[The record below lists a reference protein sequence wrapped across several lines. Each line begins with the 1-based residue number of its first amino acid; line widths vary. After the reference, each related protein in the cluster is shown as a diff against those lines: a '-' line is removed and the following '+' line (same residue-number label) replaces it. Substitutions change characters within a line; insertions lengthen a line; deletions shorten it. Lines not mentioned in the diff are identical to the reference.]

1 MDQVAAR
8 GPSNVAVRVTEQRG
22 YGVPKEQGDRHGRSV
37 VERGPSGND
46 PVGRNGRG
54 HTEVNGSASRGN
66 MSGRNNGAEVNGVT
80 EREGGGAAVSERR
93 DPPRWRR
100 RISTT
105 LALIRANPTGRV
117 ALKIMIGVLGA
128 IVVSVGIV
136 LIPLPGPG
144 WLIVIAGL
152 GIWAVEFHWAK
163 RLLGFTRRHVQG
175 WAAWVKK
182 QSLTVRLLI
191 GSVGI
196 IFVGAVACLSIKYS
210 LGIDVI
216 AQVLHY
222 LATH

>member
-1 MDQVAAR
+1 
-8 GPSNVAVRVTEQRG
+8 
-22 YGVPKEQGDRHGRSV
+22 
-37 VERGPSGND
+37 
-46 PVGRNGRG
+46 
-54 HTEVNGSASRGN
+54 
-66 MSGRNNGAEVNGVT
+66 MSGVT
-80 EREGGGAAVSERR
+80 EREGGGVAVSERR
-93 DPPRWRR
+93 DLPRWRR

-128 IVVSVGIV
+128 IVVTVGIV

-175 WAAWVKK
+175 WATWVKR
-182 QSLTVRLLI
+182 QSFAMRLLI

-196 IFVGAVACLSIKYS
+196 IFVAAVACLSIKYS

-222 LATH
+222 LATN